1 MLTAGLLVMLAI
13 GIGYFLYRLDQR
25 RAASSPAAAWSWHE
39 VGKALAA
46 GTGAGVAVG
55 LGGFFL
61 AQMPHTTGMGSV
73 MFLLVP
79 VAAGFAIAL
88 VTPGPGV
95 RIAAALLA
103 VLVSLVFLIAMGK
116 EGVLCAILA
125 LPFLAIGLVAG
136 IVLGRLLRPKL
147 LGRRGDGAVAGLI
160 IVLTV
165 PLISVAHLLER
176 PMLNQGRTEVATT
189 AVWLQDS
196 PERVWPLIA
205 SIDDVEAQ
213 RGWMMF
219 VGLPVPRRCKLD
231 SPGVGGK
238 RICYFDQG
246 FIEETITEWAPPTS
260 MKLTINRTNMPGRH
274 WLDFEGA
281 AYELR
286 REGSGTTVSRTTV
299 IRSGLYPAFYW
310 RQFERM
316 GVEAE
321 HRYIM
326 EDLVRRAA
334 QANQ

>member
-1 MLTAGLLVMLAI
+1 MLTAGILVILAI
-13 GIGYFLYRLDQR
+13 AVGYFLYKLDQR
-25 RAASSPAAAWSWHE
+25 RGPSGTAAAWKWGE

-103 VLVSLVFLIAMGK
+103 VLVSLVFLIAGGK
-116 EGVLCAILA
+116 EGLLCAILA
-125 LPFLAIGLVAG
+125 MPFLAIGLVVG
-136 IVLGRLLRPKL
+136 IMLGRLLRPKL
-147 LGRRGDGAVAGLI
+147 LGRRGDGALAGLI
-160 IVLTV
+160 IVLTM

-176 PMLNQGRTEVATT
+176 PMLNQGRTEVVTT
-189 AVWLQDS
+189 AVRLQDS

-219 VGLPVPRRCKLD
+219 VGLPVPRRCTLD
-231 SPGVGGK
+231 RPGVGGK

-246 FIEETITEWAPPTS
+246 FIEETITEWKPPWF
-260 MKLTINRTNMPGRH
+260 MQLTINRTNMPGRH

-281 AYELR
+281 TYTLQEERGA
-286 REGSGTTVSRTTV
+286 TTVSRTTV
-299 IRSGLYPAFYW
+299 IRSGLFPAFYW
-310 RQFERM
+310 RHFERM

-326 EDLVRRAA
+326 QDLVRRAG
-334 QANQ
+334 Q

>member
-1 MLTAGLLVMLAI
+1 MV
-13 GIGYFLYRLDQR
+13 
-25 RAASSPAAAWSWHE
+25 
-39 VGKALAA
+39 
-46 GTGAGVAVG
+46 
-55 LGGFFL
+55 
-61 AQMPHTTGMGSV
+61 
-73 MFLLVP
+73 
-79 VAAGFAIAL
+79 
-88 VTPGPGV
+88 
-95 RIAAALLA
+95 
-103 VLVSLVFLIAMGK
+103 
-116 EGVLCAILA
+116 
-125 LPFLAIGLVAG
+125 
-136 IVLGRLLRPKL
+136 
-147 LGRRGDGAVAGLI
+147 
-160 IVLTV
+160 TV

-176 PMLNQGRTEVATT
+176 PKLNQGRTEVVTT
-189 AVWLQDS
+189 AVWVQDS
-196 PERVWPLIA
+196 PERVWPLIV

-238 RICYFDQG
+238 RTCYFDQG

-286 REGSGTTVSRTTV
+286 REGGGTTVSRTTA

-334 QANQ
+334 QAHQ